1 MSGAALA
8 ALREVELLDDLP
20 GAGNVGLG
28 LLVFAGVAL
37 AGLEVAAAV
46 EDYVLGAHVAVM
58 EEGSG

>member
-1 MSGAALA
+1 M
-8 ALREVELLDDLP
+8 ELLDDLP